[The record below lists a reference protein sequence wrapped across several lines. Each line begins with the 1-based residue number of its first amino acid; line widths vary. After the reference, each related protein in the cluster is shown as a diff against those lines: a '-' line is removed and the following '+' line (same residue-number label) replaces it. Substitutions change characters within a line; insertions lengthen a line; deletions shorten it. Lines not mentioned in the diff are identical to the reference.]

1 MNASSDSSS
10 IKAARAAFPSG
21 LEQPEGSFRFSQDAL
36 LLAGFAAEHASFDD
50 ISVAELGTGCGVVSL
65 ALLLPRLSC
74 RAVGLE
80 RESVLTEAAGH
91 NAELLGLAD
100 SFTALTGDVAS
111 REDLRRM
118 REVLREKLCQKR
130 KNGVEQDAEV
140 LPLFDLV
147 VTNPPWRTEG
157 SGRVPP
163 SDMRRR
169 ALFGDEETFP
179 SFFRAA
185 DALLK
190 NGGILAA
197 VSGADRTAE
206 LIDALPSRMHPEVL
220 RFVFTKEE
228 APAEFVLL
236 LARKNGRGALRV
248 EKA

>member
-65 ALLLPRLSC
+65 ALLLSRLSC

-118 REVLREKLCQKR
+118 REVLREEKKD
-130 KNGVEQDAEV
+130 DAGV
-140 LPLFDLV
+140 LPMFDLV

-157 SGRVPP
+157 SGHVPP
-163 SDMRRR
+163 SD
-169 ALFGDEETFP
+169 
-179 SFFRAA
+179 
-185 DALLK
+185 
-190 NGGILAA
+190 
-197 VSGADRTAE
+197 
-206 LIDALPSRMHPEVL
+206 
-220 RFVFTKEE
+220 
-228 APAEFVLL
+228 
-236 LARKNGRGALRV
+236 
-248 EKA
+248 

>member
-1 MNASSDSSS
+1 
-10 IKAARAAFPSG
+10 
-21 LEQPEGSFRFSQDAL
+21 
-36 LLAGFAAEHASFDD
+36 
-50 ISVAELGTGCGVVSL
+50 
-65 ALLLPRLSC
+65 
-74 RAVGLE
+74 
-80 RESVLTEAAGH
+80 
-91 NAELLGLAD
+91 
-100 SFTALTGDVAS
+100 LTGEVAL

-118 REVLREKLCQKR
+118 CEILREKLCRER
-130 KNGVEQDAEV
+130 KDGVEKDSAV
-140 LPLFDLV
+140 LPMFDLV

-190 NGGILAA
+190 NGGVLAA

-206 LIDALPSRMHPEVL
+206 LIAALPTRLHPEVM
-220 RFVFTKEE
+220 RFVFTKDGV
-228 APAEFVLL
+228 PAEFVLL

>member
-1 MNASSDSSS
+1 MNASSDRSS
-10 IKAARAAFPSG
+10 IEAARAAFPSG
-21 LEQPEGSFRFSQDAL
+21 LEQPKGSFRFSQDAL
-36 LLAGFAAEHASFDD
+36 LLAGFAAEHTSSDD

-65 ALLLPRLSC
+65 ALLLARPSC

-91 NAELLGLAD
+91 NAAMLGLTE
-100 SFTALTGDVAS
+100 SFTSLTGDVAS

-118 REVLREKLCQKR
+118 REILWEEKKD
-130 KNGVEQDAEV
+130 DAGV
-140 LPLFDLV
+140 LPMFDLV
-147 VTNPPWRTEG
+147 VANPPWRTEG
-157 SGRVPP
+157 SGRIPP

-169 ALFGDEETFP
+169 ALFGDKETFP

-197 VSGADRTAE
+197 VSGADRTTEIIA
-206 LIDALPSRMHPEVL
+206 ALPARLHPEVL
-220 RFVFTKEE
+220 RFVLTKDS

>member
-1 MNASSDSSS
+1 MNASSDRAS
-10 IKAARAAFPSG
+10 IEAARAAFPSG

-36 LLAGFAAEHASFDD
+36 LLAGFAAEHVFSDD
-50 ISVAELGTGCGVVSL
+50 MSVAELGTGCGVVSL
-65 ALLLPRLSC
+65 ALLLTRPSC

-80 RESVLTEAAGH
+80 RESVLTEAAGN
-91 NAELLGLAD
+91 NAALLGLAE
-100 SFTALTGDVAS
+100 SFTSLTGDVAS

-118 REVLREKLCQKR
+118 REILREKLGR
-130 KNGVEQDAEV
+130 ERMNGAEKDRAV

-185 DALLK
+185 DVLLK

-197 VSGADRTAE
+197 VSGADRTTE
-206 LIDALPSRMHPEVL
+206 LIAALPARLHPEVM
-220 RFVFTKEE
+220 RFVFTKDG